1 MTDHSSIGHF
11 TLRALLGAH
20 SDELVGAA
28 PEPTDDEVGFTVDRL
43 RHGGSIVT
51 MLETCDLS
59 FVFARCREV
68 SNAILDQGEDTVTFT
83 RDEDRAASRLAEL
96 RAMRG
101 RWRTCGVERKT
112 LNETSAPALGDLPQ
126 PRQCPKRGGEP
137 GPRAWAEDATG
148 DRAQHNARYGGDGV
162 QECGEWAG
170 WVGHDERGVVGSPT
184 SVSSAR
190 LSLLTSRSRARL
202 VVTVAGARAPARLA
216 AGWSRG
222 ATSKDSTTTYER
234 RPREHHGSCHRRRC
248 GRA

>member
-101 RWRTCGVERKT
+101 RWRTTRPQGADGLDLRHCLDAALAKQEVTTAQRAMGRISVAD
-112 LNETSAPALGDLPQ
+112 LVSAQSTALLGPRCKGNPDFDPQ
-126 PRQCPKRGGEP
+126 PSKSPSCPTTK
-137 GPRAWAEDATG
+137 
-148 DRAQHNARYGGDGV
+148 
-162 QECGEWAG
+162 
-170 WVGHDERGVVGSPT
+170 
-184 SVSSAR
+184 
-190 LSLLTSRSRARL
+190 LL
-202 VVTVAGARAPARLA
+202 
-216 AGWSRG
+216 
-222 ATSKDSTTTYER
+222 
-234 RPREHHGSCHRRRC
+234 
-248 GRA
+248 